1 LRSGIVVG
9 DIETQAAQ
17 NDFVGVEL
25 TELEIPLDA
34 DALSDG
40 KLTGGAISTPP
51 KNVLVID
58 GDTDA
63 PDGRIN
69 VELDVGVGVDV
80 VV

>member
-1 LRSGIVVG
+1 M
-9 DIETQAAQ
+9 
-17 NDFVGVEL
+17 
-25 TELEIPLDA
+25 
-34 DALSDG
+34 DG
-40 KLTGGAISTPP
+40 KVTGGAISTPP
-51 KNVLVID
+51 KNVLVFD